1 VRRRDRRRAQPAA
14 HAEARVSANLLDGA
28 TGAVM
33 RSRLYP
39 ALPRAIVTGFFA
51 LIMFQLLLGPE
62 AVQDNAGSALT
73 WILWWPLLPLAL
85 FLAGRAWCAVC
96 PFGWLSDL
104 IQRQVG
110 LERPVPRFLKRYG
123 IWLVDATFIA
133 ITWADHVFGV
143 VSSPWGS
150 GLLLL
155 GMTTAVVLSG
165 ALWQRRAFCR
175 YVCFLGGVQGNY
187 ARAGVVELRAD
198 PSICET
204 CTARAACFNGTADVG
219 PCPMFEFPRTMD
231 SMANCNLCA
240 NCIKSCPND
249 AISVRL
255 RRPTSGLWFISKP
268 KLPESFLAAAI
279 MGIVLVQN
287 VTMLDAWQDVLARI
301 ESVTRTTSY
310 AVNYTVAFA
319 GAVLLPLAALAL
331 ASAVAGRL
339 GHESLGRSFARF
351 GYALIPLDLAAHMA
365 HNLFHLLAEG
375 KSVVYTG
382 LAVFGRDQSD
392 ASTAILS
399 TGTIRVVQFALLAAG
414 LAASLYAAWRIAL
427 GRGGGAPVVQ
437 AVPVGVL
444 LVGFGVLN
452 AVLFTMPMAMRM

>member
-1 VRRRDRRRAQPAA
+1 
-14 HAEARVSANLLDGA
+14 VSANLLDGA

-39 ALPRAIVTGFFA
+39 ALPRAITTAVFG

-62 AVQDNAGSALT
+62 AVHENFGSALT

-85 FLAGRAWCAVC
+85 FVAGRAWCAVC
-96 PFGWLSDL
+96 PFGWLTDWV
-104 IQRQVG
+104 QKQVG

-123 IWLVDATFIA
+123 IWLIDASFIA
-133 ITWADHVFGV
+133 ITWADHVFGI

-187 ARAGVVELRAD
+187 SRAGLVQLRAD
-198 PSICET
+198 TSICAT
-204 CTARAACFNGTADVG
+204 CTARAACFNGTAEV
-219 PCPMFEFPRTMD
+219 PACPMFEFARTMD

-249 AISVRL
+249 AISVGVRK
-255 RRPTSGLWFISKP
+255 PSSELWFVRKP

-287 VTMLDAWQDVLARI
+287 VTMLDVWAGTLDRI
-301 ESVTRTTSY
+301 ASLTHTQSY
-310 AVNYTVAFA
+310 SVNYTVAFA
-319 GAVLLPLAALAL
+319 GAVTLPLVALAI
-331 ASAVAGRL
+331 ASAISGRL
-339 GHESLGRSFARF
+339 GGESPVASFARF
-351 GYALIPLDLAAHMA
+351 GYALIPLDLAAHLA

-375 KSVVYTG
+375 KSILYTG
-382 LAVFGRDQSD
+382 VAFFGGAQSD
-392 ASTAILS
+392 GSTALVS
-399 TGTIRVVQFALLAAG
+399 TGTIRVLQFVLLAIG
-414 LAASLYAAWRIAL
+414 LAASLYTARRIAG
-427 GRGGGAPVVQ
+427 GRTGASLAS
-437 AVPVGVL
+437 AVPVAVL
-444 LVGFGVLN
+444 VLAFGALN